1 MELIEYVINVAVFV
15 QDLAFSLLK
24 VMYIIICDAIGNMFR
39 KKRRDLKGETMLI
52 TGGGR
57 GIGRLLGIKAAECG
71 AKVVLWDIDEKT
83 VRQTADEIK
92 QIGGDA
98 SWYVCDITSE
108 DDVNRTAKKVQA
120 EIGDV
125 SILVNNAGVMQN
137 VPFLQLSSEKIV
149 QTFKVNALAHFWT
162 IRAFLPRMEEKNQGH
177 IVAIS
182 SCAGLMGHVNQSDY
196 SASKWAVVGM
206 MESLSE
212 EMRLKK
218 SNIKFTTICP
228 LTVNTGMNENPVT
241 RFQFLLPIL
250 SPEKATSNILTA
262 IKNEEFLVTI
272 PRRIKF
278 FLSLVRLLPH
288 VMLSEIMDFSEYCR
302 VPNTAS
308 NTNGNVV
315 EDTSDSSRI
324 L

>member
-1 MELIEYVINVAVFV
+1 MEPIEYLINVAVFV
-15 QDLAFSLLK
+15 QDFAFSLLR
-24 VMYIIICDAIGNMFR
+24 VIYIIICDAIGNIFR
-39 KKRRDLKGETMLI
+39 KRRRDLKGETMLI

-83 VRQTADEIK
+83 VKQTADEIK

-108 DDVNRTAKKVQA
+108 GDVNRTAKRVQA

-177 IVAIS
+177 IVGIS

-196 SASKWAVVGM
+196 
-206 MESLSE
+206 
-212 EMRLKK
+212 
-218 SNIKFTTICP
+218 
-228 LTVNTGMNENPVT
+228 
-241 RFQFLLPIL
+241 
-250 SPEKATSNILTA
+250 
-262 IKNEEFLVTI
+262 
-272 PRRIKF
+272 
-278 FLSLVRLLPH
+278 
-288 VMLSEIMDFSEYCR
+288 
-302 VPNTAS
+302 
-308 NTNGNVV
+308 
-315 EDTSDSSRI
+315 
-324 L
+324 